1 MTLGAIG
8 TYLAKLVVGKIS
20 DISIKAVWER
30 LKNPEYYKYRD
41 CFNSPFVNAFKN
53 TLNIFYDD
61 KTTPYRISKEL
72 YDSLYKLDDVAI
84 GVIFQKADVINI
96 PFENNE
102 IYIILVQQLKEYNK
116 RNNFEVSDDFYQ
128 FWRQIFEEEYNR
140 CFKTFL
146 SSDNEFSSEILTN
159 LFSLSIN
166 AIEQLKNSQEL
177 IIGKVD
183 NYGTKIIN
191 YTSEIKT
198 NIKEINA
205 KLNTILDNDTFEDQE
220 LKKLQKL
227 IDSCEYEKC
236 INYFELNKN
245 DNWKNKSDNFKSK
258 AYNKL
263 GLCYQNLN
271 DYINAKT
278 SYNTAYSLDN
288 TYDNPLYNLSNILIY
303 EKNKKELDFYLEKFN
318 NKDSVLYKRL
328 IFLRNITFENNSKET
343 LQYLEDSKDLFED
356 YYFLKGLWYLKYPQ
370 SNNYDTKD
378 AEIAFEEYIKNSSN
392 DTSIAKYNLLNCQFN
407 TIINKSQLRFL
418 FDIKLDGQLS
428 IVPNQNV
435 IEDKKEKE
443 KLLDDINE
451 LLSRLTRTYRNNF
464 DLIINIRVKKSITE
478 YLLNKFD
485 KENININ
492 DINRAIDN
500 LKQDESSLIQIM
512 ILNILCNK
520 FSEAHSIYDLL
531 SEETKK
537 QCKNN
542 FIIILFGEQK
552 YSELLKYMENEQ
564 VNNDINEQFKL
575 IALYKSKTWSET
587 EKYIKINSKNYNEQL
602 LTLCSLFYH
611 EENSFTEECKILIK
625 VANNILNHIN
635 GYDINFV
642 YKIFYGLAFFKT
654 DKEAETI
661 RKNLVQKYWKSDNSK
676 ENFDIGLAYA
686 IDLFN
691 DGKYSECLSNL
702 DILNKYKP
710 NNKTIKN
717 LYAQID
723 SINYNLD
730 TIIKNYENGVKEERL
745 LPLVAKAYISKRK
758 FKKAKTIIDS
768 LKFLDNQKRNYYYLT
783 YELLIA
789 QKKKDDIILKH
800 LEVGIEE
807 LPNDIELN
815 HIIFNFLLKCHI
827 VNDTT
832 RKIFKQCSEI
842 LNKNKVIYQFNID
855 MNNPIESLQGMME
868 QIEPMEDYIGREQF
882 YQESLDNY
890 NKGIYPLSIIAE
902 IFQTSSSEII
912 ANFVNNREQ
921 EKFISSK
928 TEKGYLNE
936 ISYLKKDKK
945 IILSL
950 ETLILLKTLG
960 IENLIFNNLKIR
972 MTVETFNQ
980 INTVL
985 SFPNEENTMK
995 LVRDKSGKPEL
1006 IRVKNHIFDYV
1017 EFFKYC
1023 IKHIKIINF
1032 KSNSSKANYLIQ
1044 AAEKINTNK
1053 FFFDSIVAVQNNC
1066 FVCSS
1071 DMVMQKINEQFKVK
1085 DISIISIIQYLYN
1098 VNIIN
1103 EKEKSHIF
1111 NRLIELNCK
1120 YIPVNSIDLYFM
1132 LLEKPENFYNII
1144 KYFDTKFDK
1153 NSIAGVFS
1161 ELIFK
1166 LDRNSH
1172 LFEHEIYK
1180 IINYMFEW
1188 FNQLYPKSIL
1198 IKLFMKY
1205 IMRYHDLLSD
1215 LTQKCI
1221 AQNFILYVFEKQY
1234 IKAYYENIISILAK
1248 KDYQNPKKNIQEIS
1262 RILYNIPTN
1271 IRNDIKI
1278 YADTIIKFG
1287 QFNTIMYNFINS
1299 KYKEL

>member
-1 MTLGAIG
+1 MTLEVIGA
-8 TYLAKLVVGKIS
+8 YLTKLFVGKIS
-20 DISIKAVWER
+20 DISIKTIWRR
-30 LKNPEYYKYRD
+30 LKNPEYYKYSG
-41 CFNSPFVNAFKN
+41 CFNPPFVNAFKN
-53 TLNIFYDD
+53 TLNIFYDN
-61 KTTPYRISKEL
+61 KTTPYPISKEL
-72 YDSLYKLDDVAI
+72 YEHLYKLDDVALA
-84 GVIFQKADVINI
+84 VIFQKVDVINI

-102 IYIILVQQLKEYNK
+102 IYAVLTQQLKAYNI

-140 CFKTFL
+140 CFKNFL
-146 SSDNEFSSEILTN
+146 SSDNEFYSEILTN
-159 LFSLSIN
+159 LFSLSIE

-191 YTSEIKT
+191 DTSEIKT

-205 KLNTILDNDTFEDQE
+205 KLNTILDNDTYEDQE

-227 IDSCEYEKC
+227 IDSCDYEKC
-236 INYFELNKN
+236 IDYFELNKN
-245 DNWKNKSDNFKSK
+245 DNWKDKSDDFKSK

-263 GLCYQNLN
+263 GICYQKLN

-288 TYDNPLYNLSNILIY
+288 TYDNPLYNLSNILID
-303 EKNKKELDFYLEKFN
+303 EKNKKELDFYLKKFN
-318 NKDSVLYKRL
+318 NKNSVLYKRL
-328 IFLRNITFENNSKET
+328 IFLRDLTFENNSKEI
-343 LQYLEDSKDLFED
+343 LQYLEDNKDLFED

-370 SNNYDTKD
+370 NNDYNTKD
-378 AEIAFEEYIKNSSN
+378 AEIAFEEYIKICSE
-392 DTSIAKYNLLNCQFN
+392 DTSIAEYNLLNCRFN

-435 IEDKKEKE
+435 IEDKEEKE
-443 KLLDDINE
+443 KLLNDLNE
-451 LLSRLTRTYRNNF
+451 LLPKLTKIYKNNF
-464 DLIINIRVKKSITE
+464 DLIINIRVKKLITE
-478 YLLNKFD
+478 YLLNKFNQ
-485 KENININ
+485 ENTNINEIN
-492 DINRAIDN
+492 AAIDN
-500 LKQDESSLIQIM
+500 LKQDESTLIQII

-531 SEETKK
+531 SEETKI
-537 QCKNN
+537 QSKNN

-552 YSELLKYMENEQ
+552 YSKLLTCLENEN

-587 EKYIKINSKNYNEQL
+587 ERYIKINLKNYNEQL

-611 EENSFTEECKILIK
+611 EENFFTEECKILIK
-625 VANNILNHIN
+625 VAKKILNNIND
-635 GYDINFV
+635 YDNNFV
-642 YKIFYGLAFFKT
+642 YKIFYSLAFFKT
-654 DKEAETI
+654 DKEAISI
-661 RKNLVQKYWKSDNSK
+661 RKMLVQKYWENDNSR

-702 DILNKYKP
+702 DLLNQYEH

-745 LPLVAKAYISKRK
+745 LPLVAKGYIYKRK

-768 LKFLDNQKRNYYYLT
+768 LKFLDNQKQNYYYLT

-789 QKKKDDIILKH
+789 QKKKDEIILKH
-800 LEVGIEE
+800 LEIGIEE
-807 LPNDIELN
+807 LPNDIQLN

-842 LNKNKVIYQFNID
+842 LNKNKIIYQFNID
-855 MNNPIESLQGMME
+855 MDNPIESLQCMME

-928 TEKGYLNE
+928 TEKEYLNE

-960 IENLIFNNLKIR
+960 IENLIFNNLKIG

-1017 EFFKYC
+1017 EIFKYC

-1044 AAEKINTNK
+1044 AAEKIHTNK

-1085 DISIISIIQYLYN
+1085 DISIISIIQYLFD

-1103 EKEKSHIF
+1103 EKEKSLIF
-1111 NRLIELNCK
+1111 YKLIDLNCK
-1120 YIPVNSIDLYFM
+1120 YVPVNSLDLFYM
-1132 LLEKPENFYNII
+1132 LLEKPENFYKIVKNFDA
-1144 KYFDTKFDK
+1144 KYDK
-1153 NSIAGVFS
+1153 ESIADVFS

-1166 LDRNSH
+1166 LDQNSH
-1172 LFEHEIYK
+1172 LFENGIYK
-1180 IINYMFEW
+1180 VINYVFEW
-1188 FNQLYPKSIL
+1188 FNQLYPKGIL
-1198 IKLFMKY
+1198 VKLLMKY
-1205 IMRYHDLLSD
+1205 IIRYHDLLSN

-1221 AQNFILYVFEKQY
+1221 AQNFILYVCEKQY
-1234 IKAYYENIISILAK
+1234 IQTYYENIISILAK
-1248 KDYQNPKKNIQEIS
+1248 KDYHNPQKNIQEIS
-1262 RILYNIPTN
+1262 RILYNVPPKV
-1271 IRNDIKI
+1271 RNDIKI
-1278 YADTIIKFG
+1278 YAYVLIKFG
-1287 QFNTIMYNFINS
+1287 QFNII
-1299 KYKEL
+1299 K

>member
-1 MTLGAIG
+1 MTLGIIG
-8 TYLAKLVVGKIS
+8 AYLTKLVVGKIS
-20 DISIKAVWER
+20 DISIKTILER
-30 LKNPEYYKYRD
+30 LKNPEYYKYRG
-41 CFNSPFVNAFKN
+41 CFNPPFVNAFKN
-53 TLNIFYDD
+53 TLNIFYDN

-72 YDSLYKLDDVAI
+72 YDNLYKLDDVALA
-84 GVIFQKADVINI
+84 VIFQKVDAINI

-102 IYIILVQQLKEYNK
+102 IYIVLAEQLKEYNK
-116 RNNFEVSDDFYQ
+116 RNNFELNDDFYQ

-140 CFKTFL
+140 CFKSFL
-146 SSDNEFSSEILTN
+146 SSDNEFYSEILTN
-159 LFSLSIN
+159 LFSLSIG
-166 AIEQLKNSQEL
+166 AIEQLKNSQE
-177 IIGKVD
+177 IIIDKVD
-183 NYGTKIIN
+183 DYGKKIIN
-191 YTSEIKT
+191 DTSEIKT

-236 INYFELNKN
+236 IDYFELNKN
-245 DNWKNKSDNFKSK
+245 DNWKNKSDDFKSK

-263 GLCYQNLN
+263 GICYQNLN

-288 TYDNPLYNLSNILIY
+288 TYDNPLYNLSNILID

-343 LQYLEDSKDLFED
+343 LQYLEDNKDILED

-370 SNNYDTKD
+370 HDDYDTKD
-378 AEIAFEEYIKNSSN
+378 AEIAFEEYIKNCSK
-392 DTSIAKYNLLNCQFN
+392 DTSIAEYNLLNCRFN

-418 FDIKLDGQLS
+418 FDIKLNGQLS
-428 IVPNQNV
+428 IIPNQNI
-435 IEDKKEKE
+435 IEDKEEKE
-443 KLLDDINE
+443 KLLNDLNE
-451 LLSRLTRTYRNNF
+451 LLSKLTKTCKNNF
-464 DLIINIRVKKSITE
+464 DLILNIKVKKLITE
-478 YLLNKFD
+478 YLLNRFNQ
-485 KENININ
+485 ENININ
-492 DINRAIDN
+492 EINAAIDS

-531 SEETKK
+531 CNETKI
-537 QCKNN
+537 QSKNN

-552 YSELLKYMENEQ
+552 YSELLKYLDDEK

-575 IALYKSKTWSET
+575 IALYKSRTWSET
-587 EKYIKINSKNYNEQL
+587 EKYIKINLKNYNEQL
-602 LTLCSLFYH
+602 LILCSLFYH
-611 EENSFTEECKILIK
+611 EENSYTEECKILIK
-625 VANNILNHIN
+625 VAKNILNRIN
-635 GYDINFV
+635 DYDNNFV
-642 YKIFYGLAFFKT
+642 YKIFYNLAFFKT

-661 RKNLVQKYWKSDNSK
+661 RKNLVQKYWNNNNSK
-676 ENFDIGLAYA
+676 ENFNIGLAYA

-702 DILNKYKP
+702 DILNQYEP
-710 NNKTIKN
+710 NNKIIKN

-745 LPLVAKAYISKRK
+745 LPLVAKAYINKRK

-768 LKFLDNQKRNYYYLT
+768 LKFLDNQKQNYYYLT

-789 QKKKDDIILKH
+789 QKKKDEIILKH

-807 LPNDIELN
+807 LPNDIQLN
-815 HIIFNFLLKCHI
+815 YIIFNFLLKCHL

-842 LNKNKVIYQFNID
+842 LNKNKVIYQFNFDI
-855 MNNPIESLQGMME
+855 NNPIESLQGMME
-868 QIEPMEDYIGREQF
+868 QIEPMEDYLGREQF
-882 YQESLDNY
+882 YQESLNNY
-890 NKGIYPLSIIAE
+890 NKGIYPLSMIAE
-902 IFQTSSSEII
+902 LFQTSSCEII
-912 ANFVNNREQ
+912 ANFINNRDQ

-928 TEKGYLNE
+928 TEKEYLSE
-936 ISYLKKDKK
+936 INYLKKNKK
-945 IILSL
+945 VILSL

-960 IENLIFNNLKIR
+960 IENLIFDNLKIGI
-972 MTVETFNQ
+972 TVETLNE
-980 INTVL
+980 INSVL
-985 SFPNEENTMK
+985 SFPIEEHTMK
-995 LVRDKSGKPEL
+995 LVRDKFGKPEL
-1006 IRVKNHIFDYV
+1006 IKVKNNVFDYV
-1017 EFFKYC
+1017 EFLKHC
-1023 IKHIKIINF
+1023 TKHIRIINF
-1032 KSNSSKANYLIQ
+1032 KSNFSKANYLIQ
-1044 AAEKINTNK
+1044 AAEKIHTKK

-1085 DISIISIIQYLYN
+1085 DISIISIIQYLLDI
-1098 VNIIN
+1098 NIIN
-1103 EKEKSHIF
+1103 KNEKSLIF
-1111 NRLIELNCK
+1111 YKLIDLNCK
-1120 YIPVNSIDLYFM
+1120 YVTVNSSDLYYM
-1132 LLEKPENFYNII
+1132 LLEKPKNFYNIM
-1144 KYFDTKFDK
+1144 KNFDTKYDK
-1153 NSIAGVFS
+1153 ESIADVFS

-1166 LDRNSH
+1166 LDQNRH
-1172 LFEHEIYK
+1172 LFENEIYK
-1180 IINYMFEW
+1180 VINYIFEW

-1198 IKLFMKY
+1198 VKLLMKY

-1221 AQNFILYVFEKQY
+1221 AQNFILYVYDKQY
-1234 IKAYYENIISILAK
+1234 IQIYYETIISILAQ
-1248 KDYQNPKKNIQEIS
+1248 KDYQNSQKNIQEIS
-1262 RILYNIPTN
+1262 RISYNVPTN
-1271 IRNDIKI
+1271 IRNDINI
-1278 YADTIIKFG
+1278 YANTLIRFG
-1287 QFNTIMYNFINS
+1287 QFNII
-1299 KYKEL
+1299 K